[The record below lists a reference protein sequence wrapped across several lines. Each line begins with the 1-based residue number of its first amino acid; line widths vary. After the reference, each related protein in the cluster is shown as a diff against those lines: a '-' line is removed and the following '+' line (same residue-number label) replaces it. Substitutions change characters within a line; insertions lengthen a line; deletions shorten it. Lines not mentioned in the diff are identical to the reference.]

1 MLRKWG
7 LKQKVPRK
15 VHVNTASKDEK
26 KRFSKK
32 KDYRTDICG
41 QAAAAARTRIF
52 TIVSIE
58 ESFFFYDSLVGCVWI
73 DKKRPV
79 VRVIGSHQHSLFLV
93 P

>member
-1 MLRKWG
+1 MGIKTESTKESTCQYSVQRW
-7 LKQKVPRK
+7 
-15 VHVNTASKDEK
+15 K
-26 KRFSKK
+26 KEVFKK
-32 KDYRTDICG
+32 EDYRTDICG